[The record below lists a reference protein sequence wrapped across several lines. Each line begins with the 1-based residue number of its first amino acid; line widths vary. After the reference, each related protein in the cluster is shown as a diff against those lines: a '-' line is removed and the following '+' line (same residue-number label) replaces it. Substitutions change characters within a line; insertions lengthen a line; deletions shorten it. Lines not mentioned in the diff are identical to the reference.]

1 LENRLAEPRADGNL
15 NVVSAERSPKR
26 HRAPVDVFKYRDYR
40 EFLAAFYVHKKAGG
54 MSYRG
59 FSRAAGLGAPN
70 YLKLVIEGKRNLS
83 SEMAERF
90 ARACRLNEDGTE
102 YFRTLVAFNQA
113 TTDDERNALHERLT
127 RFARFRASQ
136 RLDLAEKE
144 YHSTWYIP
152 AVRELVACPSFV
164 ESPSWIAQS
173 LDPEITEQ
181 EASHALA
188 VLLQLGMLERDERD
202 QLTQA
207 TRAVST
213 GQQASGLY
221 IRNYHAQMMQR
232 ATLAMEHFAAEERY
246 ISALTLSASEATLA
260 EVQKRVIEFRKE
272 IAALCDADPRPSRIV
287 QLNFQFFPLTR
298 RLPEPAERAK
308 TRSRSMPESA
318 KAPTLHVVKEPSS

>member
-1 LENRLAEPRADGNL
+1 MALSVRGGNL
-15 NVVSAERSPKR
+15 SVVSAERAPKR

-40 EFLAAFYVHKKAGG
+40 EFLAAFYVHKKASG

-59 FSRAAGLGAPN
+59 FSKAAGLGAPN

-90 ARACRLNEDGTE
+90 ARACRLNEEGTE
-102 YFRTLVAFNQA
+102 YFRALVAFNQA
-113 TTDDERNALHERLT
+113 TTDEERNALHERLS
-127 RFARFRASQ
+127 RFSRFRASQ

-152 AVRELVACPSFV
+152 AVRELVACPTFD
-164 ESPSWIAQS
+164 ESPAWIARS
-173 LDPEITEQ
+173 LEPSISEQ
-181 EASHALA
+181 EAGHALA
-188 VLLQLGMLERDERD
+188 VLLQLGMLERDERGR
-202 QLTQA
+202 LIQA

-232 ATLAMEHFAAEERY
+232 ATLAMEHFAPDDRY

-260 EVQKRVIEFRKE
+260 EVQRRIIEFRRE
-272 IAALCDADPRPSRIV
+272 LAALCDADPLPSRIV

-298 RLPEPAERAK
+298 RLVGSAERGSNK
-308 TRSRSMPESA
+308 
-318 KAPTLHVVKEPSS
+318 PTLVTSSATSSPSHAAKEPTP